1 MSVEISR
8 RQLLLSASAVL
19 ALKQARPG
27 RAKRSP
33 KMTTEI
39 VLVHGA
45 WHTELCWEPLRAA
58 LTKLG
63 HQSQSLTLPSSAQQ
77 GVESDSSLPGIAE
90 DVAAVTRLL
99 DKINRPVLLVGHSYG
114 GVVVSGA
121 GSHPNVRHL
130 LYLAA
135 FCLEPG
141 ETAFDLA
148 AGNPPP
154 LTAQA
159 VAIADDIIS
168 IKPELAAAT
177 FYGDLPIKEAQR
189 WAQQLVPSTLSIFT
203 TPTTSTPAW
212 KNTPTTYA
220 VCTDDR
226 AISPDR
232 QQFMARRATSD
243 VIELPTSHSPFLSQP
258 QQVAAIIDQRARNL
272 T

>member
-1 MSVEISR
+1 
-8 RQLLLSASAVL
+8 
-19 ALKQARPG
+19 
-27 RAKRSP
+27 
-33 KMTTEI
+33 MTTEI
-39 VLVHGA
+39 FLVHGA
-45 WHTELCWEPLRAA
+45 WHTGLCWEPLRAE

-63 HQSQSLTLPSSAQQ
+63 YQSRSLTLPSSAQQ

-90 DVAAVTRLL
+90 DVAAVTRML

-114 GVVVSGA
+114 GVVISGA

-159 VAIADDIIS
+159 VAIADDIIT
-168 IKPELAAAT
+168 IKPEFAAAT

-203 TPTTSTPAW
+203 TPTTGTPAW
-212 KNTPTTYA
+212 KNKPTTYA
-220 VCTDDR
+220 VCTEDR

-232 QQFMARRATSD
+232 QQFMAMRATSD

-258 QQVAAIIDQRARNL
+258 RQVAAMIDQRAR
-272 T
+272 TIK